1 MERNSRKFLIG
12 VVTSNKMQKT
22 ITVKIE
28 TKFKHP
34 LYRKL
39 VIHNKKY
46 HVHDENEIAMLV
58 TALKLWK
65 LDQSLKLLIE
75 LFLKL
80 LKRLNNYVTTVI

>member
-28 TKFKHP
+28 TKFKYP

-46 HVHDENEIAMLV
+46 HVHDENEIANVGDRVEIMETRPISKTV
-58 TALKLWK
+58 NWTISKV
-65 LDQSLKLLIE
+65 IE
-75 LFLKL
+75 KA
-80 LKRLNNYVTTVI
+80 K

>member
-34 LYRKL
+34 LYRQL

-46 HVHDENEIAMLV
+46 HVHQIFPL
-58 TALKLWK
+58 T
-65 LDQSLKLLIE
+65 
-75 LFLKL
+75 
-80 LKRLNNYVTTVI
+80 LNLHFFQNH

>member
-12 VVTSNKMQKT
+12 IVTSNKMQKT

-46 HVHDENEIAMLV
+46 HVHDENEIANIGDRVEIMETRPISKTV
-58 TALKLWK
+58 NWTISKV
-65 LDQSLKLLIE
+65 IE
-75 LFLKL
+75 KA
-80 LKRLNNYVTTVI
+80 K

>member
-1 MERNSRKFLIG
+1 MERNSRKVLVG

-22 ITVKIE
+22 ITVKVE

-46 HVHDENEIAMLV
+46 HVHNEQENINIGDKVEITETRPISKTV
-58 TALKLWK
+58 NWRISKI
-65 LDQSLKLLIE
+65 IE
-75 LFLKL
+75 RVK
-80 LKRLNNYVTTVI
+80 

>member
-1 MERNSRKFLIG
+1 MERNSRKVLVG

-22 ITVKIE
+22 ITVKVE

-46 HVHDENEIAMLV
+46 HVHNEQTDINV
-58 TALKLWK
+58 GDKVEITETRPISK
-65 LDQSLKLLIE
+65 
-75 LFLKL
+75 
-80 LKRLNNYVTTVI
+80 TVN